1 MSNFDKIIDNLIEN
15 ICNILMVLLLMMIL
29 MVFISIV
36 FRYFFNISSASLQ
49 ELIMYCH
56 AIIFMFGISY
66 TLKEN
71 GHVKIDI
78 IFNTF
83 SKKIQSYISIIG
95 ILLFIFPMAFFLIYI
110 SMGMVIQSWLILE
123 GSSEAGG
130 LNLVFILKTIIPLTG
145 FLILLQSSSQ
155 LLKLIKGYKMGIEI
169 FAIIFIVFTFI
180 ILLSG
185 IPVAFVLSG
194 SALLFSLIGI
204 MFGVFDYSY
213 LLAIPNRILGI
224 MSNQNLLA
232 VPLFIFMGL
241 VLEKTKIA
249 EELLM
254 AMNILYKNTDGGFAI
269 SVVLV
274 GVLMGASTGIVGAS
288 VVTLGLLSLPVMIKN
303 NYPRPLACGVICAS
317 GTLGQIIPPSL
328 VLILLAD
335 VLSSAYQQA
344 QLNLGIFTPETV
356 TISDLFAGALI
367 PGLLLPVMF
376 IFYIKSLKINNINKN
391 ITKDIG
397 ENINIISSFFPPI
410 LLIITV
416 LGSIV
421 LGIATPSEAASLGAI
436 GSLLIAFAKNKLS
449 FNVIRNTSKGTIKLT
464 SMVFLILIG
473 ATFFSLVFR
482 GFEGEELIQNLLSH
496 GPENKYLSLIITLGI
511 MFFLGFIL
519 DFIEIIFIIIPLF
532 GPVLFS
538 YGFDPIWVGI
548 LIAMVLQTSFLTPP
562 FGFSLFYLRGVAP
575 KEIPTKDIYKGV
587 LPFII
592 IQIIAIGLVFMFPQI
607 ALFLPDLLN

>member
-1 MSNFDKIIDNLIEN
+1 MS
-15 ICNILMVLLLMMIL
+15 
-29 MVFISIV
+29 
-36 FRYFFNISSASLQ
+36 
-49 ELIMYCH
+49 
-56 AIIFMFGISY
+56 
-66 TLKEN
+66 
-71 GHVKIDI
+71 
-78 IFNTF
+78 
-83 SKKIQSYISIIG
+83 
-95 ILLFIFPMAFFLIYI
+95 
-110 SMGMVIQSWLILE
+110 
-123 GSSEAGG
+123 
-130 LNLVFILKTIIPLTG
+130 
-145 FLILLQSSSQ
+145 
-155 LLKLIKGYKMGIEI
+155 IEI
-169 FAIIFIVFTFI
+169 FAIIFIAFTFI

-194 SALLFSLIGI
+194 SALLFSFIGI

-376 IFYIKSLKINNINKN
+376 IFYIKSLKINNTNKD

-421 LGIATPSEAASLGAI
+421 LGIATPSESASLGAI

-592 IQIIAIGLVFMFPQI
+592 IQIITIGLVFMFPQI

>member
-1 MSNFDKIIDNLIEN
+1 
-15 ICNILMVLLLMMIL
+15 
-29 MVFISIV
+29 
-36 FRYFFNISSASLQ
+36 
-49 ELIMYCH
+49 
-56 AIIFMFGISY
+56 
-66 TLKEN
+66 
-71 GHVKIDI
+71 
-78 IFNTF
+78 
-83 SKKIQSYISIIG
+83 
-95 ILLFIFPMAFFLIYI
+95 
-110 SMGMVIQSWLILE
+110 
-123 GSSEAGG
+123 
-130 LNLVFILKTIIPLTG
+130 
-145 FLILLQSSSQ
+145 
-155 LLKLIKGYKMGIEI
+155 MGIEI

-249 EELLM
+249 EELLI

-376 IFYIKSLKINNINKN
+376 IFYIKSLKINNINKD

-421 LGIATPSEAASLGAI
+421 LGVATPSEAASLGVI
-436 GSLLIAFAKNKLS
+436 GSLLIAFA
-449 FNVIRNTSKGTIKLT
+449 
-464 SMVFLILIG
+464 
-473 ATFFSLVFR
+473 
-482 GFEGEELIQNLLSH
+482 
-496 GPENKYLSLIITLGI
+496 
-511 MFFLGFIL
+511 
-519 DFIEIIFIIIPLF
+519 
-532 GPVLFS
+532 
-538 YGFDPIWVGI
+538 
-548 LIAMVLQTSFLTPP
+548 
-562 FGFSLFYLRGVAP
+562 
-575 KEIPTKDIYKGV
+575 
-587 LPFII
+587 
-592 IQIIAIGLVFMFPQI
+592 
-607 ALFLPDLLN
+607 

>member
-1 MSNFDKIIDNLIEN
+1 
-15 ICNILMVLLLMMIL
+15 
-29 MVFISIV
+29 
-36 FRYFFNISSASLQ
+36 
-49 ELIMYCH
+49 
-56 AIIFMFGISY
+56 
-66 TLKEN
+66 
-71 GHVKIDI
+71 
-78 IFNTF
+78 
-83 SKKIQSYISIIG
+83 
-95 ILLFIFPMAFFLIYI
+95 
-110 SMGMVIQSWLILE
+110 
-123 GSSEAGG
+123 
-130 LNLVFILKTIIPLTG
+130 
-145 FLILLQSSSQ
+145 
-155 LLKLIKGYKMGIEI
+155 MGIEI
-169 FAIIFIVFTFI
+169 FAITFIAFTFI

-194 SALLFSLIGI
+194 SALLFSFIGI

-367 PGLLLPVMF
+367 PGLPLPVMF
-376 IFYIKSLKINNINKN
+376 IFYIKSLKINNINKD

-397 ENINIISSFFPPI
+397 ENINIISSFLPPI

-421 LGIATPSEAASLGAI
+421 LGVATPSEAASLGAI

-449 FNVIRNTSKGTIKLT
+449 FNIIRNTSKGTIKLT

-496 GPENKYLSLIITLGI
+496 GPENKYLSLIITLVI

>member
-1 MSNFDKIIDNLIEN
+1 MN
-15 ICNILMVLLLMMIL
+15 
-29 MVFISIV
+29 
-36 FRYFFNISSASLQ
+36 
-49 ELIMYCH
+49 
-56 AIIFMFGISY
+56 
-66 TLKEN
+66 
-71 GHVKIDI
+71 
-78 IFNTF
+78 
-83 SKKIQSYISIIG
+83 
-95 ILLFIFPMAFFLIYI
+95 
-110 SMGMVIQSWLILE
+110 
-123 GSSEAGG
+123 
-130 LNLVFILKTIIPLTG
+130 
-145 FLILLQSSSQ
+145 
-155 LLKLIKGYKMGIEI
+155 IEI
-169 FAIIFIVFTFI
+169 FAIIFVLFTFI

-194 SALLFSLIGI
+194 SALLFSSIGI

-213 LLAIPNRILGI
+213 LLAVPNRILGI

-254 AMNILYKNTDGGFAI
+254 AMNMLYKNTNGGFAI

-274 GVLMGASTGIVGAS
+274 GALMGASTGIVGAS

-376 IFYIKSLKINNINKN
+376 IFYIKSLKINNVSQN
-391 ITKDIG
+391 ITKSSG
-397 ENINIISSFFPPI
+397 ENISLASSFFPPI
-410 LLIITV
+410 LLIATV

-436 GSLLIAFAKNKLS
+436 GSLLIAFTKDKLS
-449 FNVIRNTSKGTIKLT
+449 FNIIKNTSKGTIKLT

-496 GPENKYLSLIITLGI
+496 GPENKYLSLLITLGI

-592 IQIIAIGLVFMFPQI
+592 IQIIAIGLVFVFPQI

>member
-1 MSNFDKIIDNLIEN
+1 
-15 ICNILMVLLLMMIL
+15 
-29 MVFISIV
+29 
-36 FRYFFNISSASLQ
+36 
-49 ELIMYCH
+49 
-56 AIIFMFGISY
+56 
-66 TLKEN
+66 
-71 GHVKIDI
+71 
-78 IFNTF
+78 
-83 SKKIQSYISIIG
+83 
-95 ILLFIFPMAFFLIYI
+95 
-110 SMGMVIQSWLILE
+110 
-123 GSSEAGG
+123 
-130 LNLVFILKTIIPLTG
+130 
-145 FLILLQSSSQ
+145 
-155 LLKLIKGYKMGIEI
+155 MGIEI
-169 FAIIFIVFTFI
+169 FAIIFIAFTFI

-194 SALLFSLIGI
+194 SALLFSFTGI

-288 VVTLGLLSLPVMIKN
+288 VVTLGLLSLPVMVKN

-376 IFYIKSLKINNINKN
+376 IFYIKSLKINNINKD
-391 ITKDIG
+391 IAKDIG

-421 LGIATPSEAASLGAI
+421 LGVATPSEAASLGAI

-592 IQIIAIGLVFMFPQI
+592 IQIIAIGLVFIFPQI

>member
-1 MSNFDKIIDNLIEN
+1 
-15 ICNILMVLLLMMIL
+15 
-29 MVFISIV
+29 
-36 FRYFFNISSASLQ
+36 
-49 ELIMYCH
+49 
-56 AIIFMFGISY
+56 
-66 TLKEN
+66 
-71 GHVKIDI
+71 
-78 IFNTF
+78 
-83 SKKIQSYISIIG
+83 
-95 ILLFIFPMAFFLIYI
+95 
-110 SMGMVIQSWLILE
+110 
-123 GSSEAGG
+123 
-130 LNLVFILKTIIPLTG
+130 
-145 FLILLQSSSQ
+145 
-155 LLKLIKGYKMGIEI
+155 MGIEI
-169 FAIIFIVFTFI
+169 FAIIFIAFTFI

-194 SALLFSLIGI
+194 SALLFSFIGI

-288 VVTLGLLSLPVMIKN
+288 VVTLGLLSLPVMVKN

-376 IFYIKSLKINNINKN
+376 IFYIKSLKINNINKD

>member
-1 MSNFDKIIDNLIEN
+1 
-15 ICNILMVLLLMMIL
+15 
-29 MVFISIV
+29 
-36 FRYFFNISSASLQ
+36 
-49 ELIMYCH
+49 
-56 AIIFMFGISY
+56 
-66 TLKEN
+66 
-71 GHVKIDI
+71 
-78 IFNTF
+78 
-83 SKKIQSYISIIG
+83 
-95 ILLFIFPMAFFLIYI
+95 
-110 SMGMVIQSWLILE
+110 
-123 GSSEAGG
+123 
-130 LNLVFILKTIIPLTG
+130 
-145 FLILLQSSSQ
+145 
-155 LLKLIKGYKMGIEI
+155 MGIEI
-169 FAIIFIVFTFI
+169 FAITFIAFTFI

-194 SALLFSLIGI
+194 SALLFSFIGI

-376 IFYIKSLKINNINKN
+376 IFYIKSLKINNINKD

-397 ENINIISSFFPPI
+397 ENINIISSFLPPI

-421 LGIATPSEAASLGAI
+421 LGVATPSEAASLGAI

>member
-1 MSNFDKIIDNLIEN
+1 
-15 ICNILMVLLLMMIL
+15 
-29 MVFISIV
+29 
-36 FRYFFNISSASLQ
+36 
-49 ELIMYCH
+49 
-56 AIIFMFGISY
+56 
-66 TLKEN
+66 
-71 GHVKIDI
+71 
-78 IFNTF
+78 
-83 SKKIQSYISIIG
+83 
-95 ILLFIFPMAFFLIYI
+95 
-110 SMGMVIQSWLILE
+110 
-123 GSSEAGG
+123 
-130 LNLVFILKTIIPLTG
+130 
-145 FLILLQSSSQ
+145 
-155 LLKLIKGYKMGIEI
+155 MGIEI
-169 FAIIFIVFTFI
+169 FAIIFIAFTFI

-194 SALLFSLIGI
+194 SALLFSFIGI

-288 VVTLGLLSLPVMIKN
+288 VVTLGLLSLPVMVKN

-376 IFYIKSLKINNINKN
+376 IFYIKSLKINNINKD

-421 LGIATPSEAASLGAI
+421 LGVATPSEAASLGAI

>member
-1 MSNFDKIIDNLIEN
+1 
-15 ICNILMVLLLMMIL
+15 
-29 MVFISIV
+29 
-36 FRYFFNISSASLQ
+36 
-49 ELIMYCH
+49 
-56 AIIFMFGISY
+56 
-66 TLKEN
+66 
-71 GHVKIDI
+71 
-78 IFNTF
+78 
-83 SKKIQSYISIIG
+83 
-95 ILLFIFPMAFFLIYI
+95 
-110 SMGMVIQSWLILE
+110 
-123 GSSEAGG
+123 
-130 LNLVFILKTIIPLTG
+130 
-145 FLILLQSSSQ
+145 
-155 LLKLIKGYKMGIEI
+155 MGIEI
-169 FAIIFIVFTFI
+169 FAIIFIAFTFI

-194 SALLFSLIGI
+194 SALLFSFTGI

-288 VVTLGLLSLPVMIKN
+288 VVTLGLLSLPVMVKN

-376 IFYIKSLKINNINKN
+376 IFYIKSLKINNINKD

>member
-1 MSNFDKIIDNLIEN
+1 
-15 ICNILMVLLLMMIL
+15 
-29 MVFISIV
+29 
-36 FRYFFNISSASLQ
+36 
-49 ELIMYCH
+49 
-56 AIIFMFGISY
+56 
-66 TLKEN
+66 
-71 GHVKIDI
+71 
-78 IFNTF
+78 
-83 SKKIQSYISIIG
+83 
-95 ILLFIFPMAFFLIYI
+95 
-110 SMGMVIQSWLILE
+110 
-123 GSSEAGG
+123 
-130 LNLVFILKTIIPLTG
+130 
-145 FLILLQSSSQ
+145 
-155 LLKLIKGYKMGIEI
+155 MGIEI
-169 FAIIFIVFTFI
+169 FAIIFIAFTFI

-194 SALLFSLIGI
+194 SALLFSFIGI
-204 MFGVFDYSY
+204 MFGIFDYSY

-249 EELLM
+249 EELLI
-254 AMNILYKNTDGGFAI
+254 AMNTLYKNTNGGFAI

-274 GVLMGASTGIVGAS
+274 GALMGASTGIVGAS

-376 IFYIKSLKINNINKN
+376 IFYIKSLKINNVSQN
-391 ITKDIG
+391 ITKNTDKDISLT
-397 ENINIISSFFPPI
+397 SSFFPPI

-436 GSLLIAFAKNKLS
+436 GALLIAFTKNKLS
-449 FNVIRNTSKGTIKLT
+449 FNIIKNVSRGTIKLT

-496 GPENKYLSLIITLGI
+496 GPENKYLSLLITLGI

-592 IQIIAIGLVFMFPQI
+592 IQIIAIGLVFIFPQI